1 MVRSSD
7 KKSPREAVEFILE
20 LLKYNDNSGN
30 SYSDVFWVA
39 ALVQAV
45 GELEFGQQSVSHL
58 PSLLK
63 RLDRLLQ
70 FDRLMPSHNGMLTV
84 CCMQSLTQ
92 MALKLSDFIPLDHV
106 IELIKPYR
114 VSKTWQIQVAAS
126 KALLELEFQCKGID
140 AALTLLIKYLNDET
154 SLRGQT
160 KLVVCALRL
169 CQMTS
174 RSNCV
179 NDVKSETLVALLHLL
194 ESHLAF
200 NNIALRH
207 YIFCILQVLA
217 GRAATLYGVP
227 RDETRMGHRKTCK
240 ELENLFAAL
249 VKQQSKS
256 PEASCAHEIPPEGYT
271 EAFLGNH
278 ESTSPLPDTSL
289 VQMTQHMA
297 DAPCEQRN
305 SASHVPGDEF
315 MIPKLDMPSEDGEA
329 VMPKLDIPSEGG
341 EPIEQF
347 PQSDTLLDMEAS
359 RKADTYLSS
368 RQETEPVVCL
378 VRDNLV
384 TGEADTV
391 SNSHEIKKP
400 RLKIK
405 VKQSSRVEDPPAD
418 KATRA
423 HKDGDGGASS
433 WVSVAETGNHKFED
447 ANSWQEDVGSRVT
460 ASIGS
465 AKPTEDLLLVKE
477 LECTADSS
485 KVCLPDSDQVP
496 TTSTG
501 KIDTAAEPQK
511 EQKKKKK
518 DKEKKRK
525 KDDPERMEHKRRKK
539 EKKRKEKEM
548 AKLLAMPA
556 NSNREEL
563 GKSVEESSGVIKPKQ
578 PAQTGGQDNMVA
590 KLHSIGTSAAGEANV
605 VVNRN
610 NDGSSAAATA
620 PSSHKIKIK
629 LKNRTFA
636 KS

>member
-1 MVRSSD
+1 MMYD
-7 KKSPREAVEFILE
+7 
-20 LLKYNDNSGN
+20 
-30 SYSDVFWVA
+30 
-39 ALVQAV
+39 
-45 GELEFGQQSVSHL
+45 
-58 PSLLK
+58 
-63 RLDRLLQ
+63 
-70 FDRLMPSHNGMLTV
+70 
-84 CCMQSLTQ
+84 C
-92 MALKLSDFIPLDHV
+92 
-106 IELIKPYR
+106 
-114 VSKTWQIQVAAS
+114 
-126 KALLELEFQCKGID
+126 
-140 AALTLLIKYLNDET
+140 
-154 SLRGQT
+154 
-160 KLVVCALRL
+160 
-169 CQMTS
+169 
-174 RSNCV
+174 
-179 NDVKSETLVALLHLL
+179 
-194 ESHLAF
+194 
-200 NNIALRH
+200 
-207 YIFCILQVLA
+207 
-217 GRAATLYGVP
+217 RAATLYGVP

-256 PEASCAHEIPPEGYT
+256 PEASRAAEIPPEGCT
-271 EAFLGNH
+271 EAFPGNH
-278 ESTSPLPDTSL
+278 ESTPPLPDTSL
-289 VQMTQHMA
+289 VQMTQQMA

-315 MIPKLDMPSEDGEA
+315 MMPKLDMPSEDGEA
-329 VMPKLDIPSEGG
+329 VMPKLDMASEGG
-341 EPIEQF
+341 EPMEQF

-359 RKADTYLSS
+359 RKADTSLPS

-391 SNSHEIKKP
+391 PNSHEIKKP

-418 KATRA
+418 KVTRS

-501 KIDTAAEPQK
+501 KIDPQK

-556 NSNREEL
+556 ANSNRQEL
-563 GKSVEESSGVIKPKQ
+563 GKAAAEEDDLGVIKPKQ
-578 PAQTGGQDNMVA
+578 PTAQSVNMVA
-590 KLHSIGTSAAGEANV
+590 KLHNTGTSAAAGEAAANV
-605 VVNRN
+605 SVNRN
-610 NDGSSAAATA
+610 NNGSSVAAATA
-620 PSSHKIKIK
+620 PPSHKIKIK